1 MEWKSIS
8 AAQRTLNECWSVPD
22 QPAAGNLSES
32 AAFRLGQKV
41 KILRTCLHG
50 MNEKLVALSNRR
62 RTKFDEANV
71 GVEAEPELPCCIVI
85 VNICHKDAVFGSISS
100 VFCADDVL
108 QCGRI
113 RLHYGASSQAR
124 TAARIASE
132 RLRCSRSA
140 RVANAF
146 NRVASM

>member
-1 MEWKSIS
+1 VEWESIS

-62 RTKFDEANV
+62 TTSSRRRTSGSKPSPSCRAALSSSISAAKTLCSAALAPSSALTTCFSADGYACTA
-71 GVEAEPELPCCIVI
+71 GRQARRGRLHELPQ
-85 VNICHKDAVFGSISS
+85 NDS
-100 VFCADDVL
+100 
-108 QCGRI
+108 
-113 RLHYGASSQAR
+113 GARALPVWPTHS
-124 TAARIASE
+124 TG
-132 RLRCSRSA
+132 
-140 RVANAF
+140 
-146 NRVASM
+146 